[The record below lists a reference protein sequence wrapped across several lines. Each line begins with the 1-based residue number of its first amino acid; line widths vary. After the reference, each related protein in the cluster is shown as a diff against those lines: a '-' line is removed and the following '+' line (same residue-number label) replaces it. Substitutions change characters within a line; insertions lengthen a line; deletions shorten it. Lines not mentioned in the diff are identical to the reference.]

1 MAMRTV
7 EGEHRHLSRD
17 SLFVLATLRLDGEAS
32 DRRVRIRNLSPGG
45 VMGEGRCSVTP
56 GQAVT
61 IEIRN
66 AGWVK
71 GRVVWVQDD
80 RFGIAFDEDIDAR
93 IVRATPAAED
103 EPRMMRRPQGLRG
116 HSDPKALRNV

>member
-1 MAMRTV
+1 MRTV

-45 VMGEGRCSVTP
+45 VMGEGRCRVTP
-56 GQAVT
+56 GQAVI

-93 IVRATPAAED
+93 IVRAAPSVPD
-103 EPRMMRRPQGLRG
+103 EAPMIRRPQAMRG
-116 HSDPKALRNV
+116 HPNPKALRNV